1 MRFSVACKKLHSAT
15 TATHFFASKAGQ
27 SLLCVSAAFDD
38 PAATRLYRTG
48 QLPAT
53 ELIETRVDKM
63 QATHV
68 TKSELEERNGTTPG
82 PCDVLLGRGRRVQAH
97 AGNQAFRKI
106 LEGHML
112 QHRSCPRKDRVALLL
127 EILTAVKLNGGRFL
141 QRNGNA
147 GQWVEV
153 DNSIAHKKVG
163 QALRYRQKQA
173 TLAQSLLTD
182 TKGRTET
189 SSAPLLS
196 DEEILQAIGEDLS
209 ALNVCSLPS
218 MIEIDGLHGINWTPT
233 DRAPGFFSGDDIQNA
248 EAFPSGLLYQDDESV
263 FDTESLEEIGKDW
276 E

>member
-1 MRFSVACKKLHSAT
+1 
-15 TATHFFASKAGQ
+15 
-27 SLLCVSAAFDD
+27 
-38 PAATRLYRTG
+38 
-48 QLPAT
+48 
-53 ELIETRVDKM
+53 M

-127 EILTAVKLNGGRFL
+127 EILTAVKLNGGR
-141 QRNGNA
+141 
-147 GQWVEV
+147 
-153 DNSIAHKKVG
+153 
-163 QALRYRQKQA
+163 
-173 TLAQSLLTD
+173 D